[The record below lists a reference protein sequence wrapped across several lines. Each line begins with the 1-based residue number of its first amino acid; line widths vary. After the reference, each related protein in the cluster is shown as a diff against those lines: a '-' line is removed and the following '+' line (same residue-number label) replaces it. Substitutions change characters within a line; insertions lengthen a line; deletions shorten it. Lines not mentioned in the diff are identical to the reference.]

1 MAVHT
6 LPRKKVGRAAPK
18 HRATPRRRKRHL
30 LRRLWWLVTIP
41 VAMVTALTLAFTYVY
56 VKLPLPP
63 EPVSEQTTFLYDG
76 TGNFVTGLHGEID
89 RTIIPL
95 SPMPEHLRQAVLA
108 AEDDRFY
115 SHVGVSPAAI
125 LRAAWA
131 NFRGRRIEQGASTIT
146 QQYVRNAFRSEF
158 GYDPERGFER
168 TLARKM
174 KEALLA
180 IKIERKYSKNEI
192 LERYLNTIYLGAGA
206 YGVQAAAQ
214 RYFGVP
220 AQELSLLQS
229 ATLAGLISSPEANQP
244 RRYPERAKEKRDHV
258 LSRMAELGYI
268 SQATFRTLRNEPVET
283 ARAKKSRVLQSP
295 AAYFVDYTK
304 QYLERN
310 YGYEETFAGGL
321 RVRMTLDMKM
331 QRAAERAITN
341 HLGQPGD
348 PDVALVAI
356 DPRNGEIKAMVG
368 GKDFRKA
375 KFNLATF
382 RGGTGRQTGSA
393 FKVFTLA
400 AAVVNGVSL
409 RSRFSGPGR
418 VIIDDDR
425 CGPEWDRWD
434 PSNYSDS
441 GSGTLDLFGA
451 TASSVNT
458 IFAQLVVEVGP
469 EKVVDIAHKMGIESP
484 LDPVCSITLGTEEVT
499 PLEMTQAFAT
509 LATGGVRH
517 NATPVKD
524 VRTATGEILERTTKK
539 GKRVMKANDAWQIVS
554 ALEGVV
560 CCGTG
565 TAANIGVPQ
574 FGKTGTAEEHADAY
588 FCGGT
593 RLMVTCVWVGYKKA
607 RIPMTNVHGISVTGG
622 SYPARIW
629 HDFMLPVH
637 QGRSVPD
644 FPTPDFTGE
653 IVEGKGI
660 VVTPSPTPPPKKEEK
675 KEKKKL
681 PPPPRAPSPS
691 LPPPPPPT
699 TPPPPVE
706 TTPPPPVETTPP
718 APPPTTP

>member
-1 MAVHT
+1 VAVHT
-6 LPRKKVGRAAPK
+6 LPRKKVGRTAPK
-18 HRATPRRRKRHL
+18 HRATPRRRKRRF

-41 VAMVTALTLAFTYVY
+41 VAMVTALALAFTYVY
-56 VKLPLPP
+56 LKLPLPP
-63 EPVSEQTTFLYDG
+63 EPASEQTTFLYDSA
-76 TGNFVTGLHGEID
+76 GNFVTGLHGEID

-95 SPMPEHLRQAVLA
+95 SEMPEHLKQAVIA
-108 AEDDRFY
+108 AEDERFY
-115 SHVGVSPAAI
+115 SHMGVSPTAI
-125 LRAAWA
+125 VRAAWA
-131 NFRGRRIEQGASTIT
+131 NFRGREIQQGASTIT

-168 TLARKM
+168 TLARKL

-180 IKIERKYSKNEI
+180 IKLERKYSKDEI

-206 YGVQAAAQ
+206 YGVQAAAET
-214 RYFGVP
+214 YFGV
-220 AQELSLLQS
+220 AAEKLSLIQS

-244 RRYPERAKEKRDHV
+244 RRHPEQAKAKRNHV
-258 LSRMAELGYI
+258 LSRMAEIGYI
-268 SQATFRTLRNEPVET
+268 SEATYRSLRTEPVVT
-283 ARAKKSRVLQSP
+283 AARKKSRVLSTP
-295 AAYFVDYTK
+295 AAYFVDYAR
-304 QYLERN
+304 QYLEKN

-321 RVRMTLDMKM
+321 RVRMTLDMQM

-356 DPRNGEIKAMVG
+356 DPRTGEIKAMVG

-400 AAVVNGVSL
+400 AAVVNGISL

-418 VIIDDDR
+418 IIIDDDR

-451 TASSVNT
+451 TRSSVNT

-469 EKVVDIAHKMGIESP
+469 EKVVEIAHKMGIESP

-517 NATPVKD
+517 YATPVRV
-524 VRTATGEILERTTKK
+524 VRTATGEVLERTTKK
-539 GKRVMKANDAWQIVS
+539 GTRVMDANDAWQVVS

-574 FGKTGTAEEHADAY
+574 FGKTGTAEQHADAY

-593 RLMVTCVWVGYKKA
+593 RLMVTCVWVGHKKA

-629 HDFMLPVH
+629 HDFMAPVH
-637 QGRSVPD
+637 QGRFVPD

-660 VVTPSPTPPPKKEEK
+660 EVTPSPTPPKKKDKPK
-675 KEKKKL
+675 KKKL
-681 PPPPRAPSPS
+681 PPRV
-691 LPPPPPPT
+691 PPPTTPPPT
-699 TPPPPVE
+699 TPPPPIE
-706 TTPPPPVETTPP
+706 TTPPVEPSPLPTITP
-718 APPPTTP
+718 

>member
-1 MAVHT
+1 MRVVAVQT
-6 LPRKKVGRAAPK
+6 FPRKKVGRAAPK
-18 HRATPRRRKRHL
+18 HRAVARRKRKRGF
-30 LRRLWWLVTIP
+30 LRRLWWLVTLP
-41 VAMVTALTLAFTYVY
+41 VAMVTALALALTYVY
-56 VKLPLPP
+56 LKLPLPP
-63 EPVSEQTTFLYDG
+63 EPASEQTSFLYDSAG
-76 TGNFVTGLHGEID
+76 DFVTGLHGEID
-89 RTIIPL
+89 RTLIPL
-95 SPMPEHLRQAVLA
+95 SEMPEHLREAVIA
-108 AEDDRFY
+108 AEDERFY

-125 LRAAWA
+125 VRAAWA
-131 NFRGRRIEQGASTIT
+131 NFRGQRIEQGASTIT

-168 TLARKM
+168 TLARKL
-174 KEALLA
+174 KEGLLA
-180 IKIERKYSKNEI
+180 IKLERKYSKDEI

-206 YGVQAAAQ
+206 YGVQAAAES
-214 RYFGVP
+214 YFGVP
-220 AQELSLLQS
+220 AAKLSLLQS
-229 ATLAGLISSPEANQP
+229 ATLAGLISAPEANQP
-244 RRYPERAKEKRDHV
+244 RRYPDQARSKRNHV

-268 SQATFRTLRNEPVET
+268 SQGTYRSLQGQPVET
-283 ARAKKSRVLQSP
+283 VRRKKSRVLSSP
-295 AAYFVDYTK
+295 AAYFVDYTR
-304 QYLERN
+304 QYLEKK

-321 RVRMTLDMKM
+321 RVRMSLDMKM

-356 DPRNGEIKAMVG
+356 DPRTGEIKAMVG

-400 AAVVNGVSL
+400 AAVEKGISL

-451 TASSVNT
+451 TQSSVNT

-469 EKVVDIAHKMGIESP
+469 ERVVDVAHKLGIESP

-499 PLEMTQAFAT
+499 PLEMTQAFAS

-517 NATPVKD
+517 NATPVKE
-524 VRTATGEILERTTKK
+524 VRTATGEILERATKK
-539 GKRVMKANDAWQIVS
+539 GKRVMDANDAWQVVA

-574 FGKTGTAEEHADAY
+574 FGKTGTAEQHADAY

-593 RLMVTCVWVGYKKA
+593 RLMVACVWVGHKRA

-629 HDFMLPVH
+629 HDFMLPVL

-653 IVEGKGI
+653 MVEGKGI
-660 VVTPSPTPPPKKEEK
+660 EVTPSPTPVEK
-675 KEKKKL
+675 KQEQKKKKKL
-681 PPPPRAPSPS
+681 PLPPRPPSPT
-691 LPPPPPPT
+691 LPPPPPP
-699 TPPPPVE
+699 PPIE
-706 TTPPPPVETTPP
+706 TTPPPPIETTPP
-718 APPPTTP
+718 P

>member
-1 MAVHT
+1 VAVQT
-6 LPRKKVGRAAPK
+6 FPRKKVGRAAPK
-18 HRATPRRRKRHL
+18 HRAVARPKRKRGL
-30 LRRLWWLVTIP
+30 LRRLWWLVTLP
-41 VAMVTALTLAFTYVY
+41 VAMVTALALALTYVY
-56 VKLPLPP
+56 LKLPLPP
-63 EPVSEQTTFLYDG
+63 EPASEQTSFLYDSA
-76 TGNFVTGLHGEID
+76 GNFVTGLHGEID
-89 RTIIPL
+89 RTLIPL
-95 SPMPEHLRQAVLA
+95 SEMPEHLREAVIA
-108 AEDDRFY
+108 AEDERFY

-125 LRAAWA
+125 VRAAWA

-168 TLARKM
+168 TLARKL
-174 KEALLA
+174 KEGLLA
-180 IKIERKYSKNEI
+180 IKLERKYSKDEI
-192 LERYLNTIYLGAGA
+192 LERYLNTIYLGGGA
-206 YGVQAAAQ
+206 YGVQAAAEA
-214 RYFGVP
+214 YFGVP
-220 AQELSLLQS
+220 AAKLSLLQS

-244 RRYPERAKEKRDHV
+244 RRYPDQARSKRNHV
-258 LSRMAELGYI
+258 LSRMAEIGYI
-268 SQATFRTLRNEPVET
+268 SQGTYRSLRNEPVET
-283 ARAKKSRVLQSP
+283 VRRKKSRVLTSP
-295 AAYFVDYTK
+295 AAYFVDYTR
-304 QYLERN
+304 QYLEKK

-321 RVRMTLDMKM
+321 RVRMSLDMKM

-341 HLGQPGD
+341 HLGLPGD

-356 DPRNGEIKAMVG
+356 DPRTGEIKAMVG

-400 AAVVNGVSL
+400 AAVEKGISL
-409 RSRFSGPGR
+409 RSRFAGPGR

-451 TASSVNT
+451 TRSSVNT

-469 EKVVDIAHKMGIESP
+469 ERVVAVAHKLGIESP

-499 PLEMTQAFAT
+499 PLEMTQAFAS

-517 NATPVKD
+517 NATPVKE
-524 VRTATGEILERTTKK
+524 VRTATGEILERATKK
-539 GKRVMKANDAWQIVS
+539 GKRVMDANDAWQVVA

-574 FGKTGTAEEHADAY
+574 FGKTGTAEQHADAY

-593 RLMVTCVWVGYKKA
+593 RLMVACIWVGHKSA

-637 QGRSVPD
+637 QGRYVPD

-660 VVTPSPTPPPKKEEK
+660 EVTPSPTPVEK
-675 KEKKKL
+675 KPEKKKKKKL
-681 PPPPRAPSPS
+681 PLPPRPPSPT
-691 LPPPPPPT
+691 LPPPPPPPLPT
-699 TPPPPVE
+699 TPPPPIE
-706 TTPPPPVETTPP
+706 TTPPPPIETTPP
-718 APPPTTP
+718 P

>member
-1 MAVHT
+1 
-6 LPRKKVGRAAPK
+6 
-18 HRATPRRRKRHL
+18 L

-41 VAMVTALTLAFTYVY
+41 VAMVTALALAFTYVY
-56 VKLPLPP
+56 LKLPLPP
-63 EPVSEQTTFLYDG
+63 EPASEQTTFLYDSA
-76 TGNFVTGLHGEID
+76 GNFVTGLHGEID

-95 SPMPEHLRQAVLA
+95 SETPEHLRQAVLA

-115 SHVGVSPAAI
+115 SHIGVSPAAI
-125 LRAAWA
+125 VRAAWA

-168 TLARKM
+168 TLARKL

-180 IKIERKYSKNEI
+180 IKLERKYSKNEI

-206 YGVQAAAQ
+206 YGVQAAAET
-214 RYFGVP
+214 YFGVP
-220 AQELSLLQS
+220 AQRLSLAQS

-244 RRYPERAKEKRDHV
+244 RRYPDRAKAKRNHV
-258 LSRMAELGYI
+258 LSRMAGLGYI
-268 SQATFRTLRNEPVET
+268 SPGTYRSLRNEPVET
-283 ARAKKSRVLQSP
+283 VRRKKSRILQSP
-295 AAYFVDYTK
+295 AAYFVDYTR
-304 QYLERN
+304 QYLEQK
-310 YGYEETFAGGL
+310 YGYERTFAGGL
-321 RVRMTLDMKM
+321 RVRMSLDMKM
-331 QRAAERAITN
+331 QRWAESAITN

-356 DPRNGEIKAMVG
+356 DPRTGEIKAMVG

-400 AAVVNGVSL
+400 AAVEKGISL
-409 RSRFSGPGR
+409 RSRFYGPGQI
-418 VIIDDDR
+418 IIDDDR

-451 TASSVNT
+451 IESSVNT

-469 EKVVDIAHKMGIESP
+469 ENVVKVAHKLGIESP

-517 NATPVKD
+517 NATPVKE
-524 VRTATGEILERTTKK
+524 VRTGTGDVLQRATKK
-539 GKRVMKANDAWQIVS
+539 GKRVMEANDAWQVVA

-593 RLMVTCVWVGYKKA
+593 RLMVACVWVGHKER
-607 RIPMTNVHGISVTGG
+607 RIPTGITGG
-622 SYPARIW
+622 SYPAMIW

-637 QGRSVPD
+637 QGRNVPA
-644 FPTPDFTGE
+644 FPTPNFTGE
-653 IVEGKGI
+653 TVEGEGI
-660 VVTPSPTPPPKKEEK
+660 PVAPSPTPVEK
-675 KEKKKL
+675 KEKKKKPRL
-681 PPPPRAPSPS
+681 PPPPSPPSPT

-706 TTPPPPVETTPP
+706 TTPPPVEPTVP

>member
-1 MAVHT
+1 
-6 LPRKKVGRAAPK
+6 
-18 HRATPRRRKRHL
+18 
-30 LRRLWWLVTIP
+30 
-41 VAMVTALTLAFTYVY
+41 MVTALALAFTYVY
-56 VKLPLPP
+56 LKLPLPP
-63 EPVSEQTTFLYDG
+63 EPASEQTTFLYDSA
-76 TGNFVTGLHGEID
+76 GNFVTGLHGEID

-95 SPMPEHLRQAVLA
+95 SEMPVHLRQAVIA
-108 AEDDRFY
+108 AEDERFY
-115 SHVGVSPAAI
+115 SHMGVSPTAI
-125 LRAAWA
+125 VRAAWA
-131 NFRGRRIEQGASTIT
+131 NFRGREIQQGASTIT

-168 TLARKM
+168 TLARKL

-180 IKIERKYSKNEI
+180 IKLERKYSKDEI

-206 YGVQAAAQ
+206 YGVQAAAET
-214 RYFGVP
+214 YFGVP
-220 AQELSLLQS
+220 AEKLSLIQS

-244 RRYPERAKEKRDHV
+244 RRYPEQAKAKRNHV

-268 SQATFRTLRNEPVET
+268 SEATYRSLSTEPVET
-283 ARAKKSRVLQSP
+283 ARRKKSRVLSTP
-295 AAYFVDYTK
+295 AAYFVDYTR
-304 QYLERN
+304 QYLEKN

-321 RVRMTLDMKM
+321 RVRMTLDMTM

-348 PDVALVAI
+348 PDVALVAL
-356 DPRNGEIKAMVG
+356 DPRTGEIKAMVG

-400 AAVVNGVSL
+400 AAVVKGISL
-409 RSRFSGPGR
+409 RSRFAGPGK

-451 TASSVNT
+451 TRSSVNT

-469 EKVVDIAHKMGIESP
+469 ERVVEIAHKMGIQSP

-517 NATPVKD
+517 YATPVRV
-524 VRTATGEILERTTKK
+524 VRTATGEVLERTTKK
-539 GKRVMKANDAWQIVS
+539 GTRVMDANDAWQVVA

-574 FGKTGTAEEHADAY
+574 FGKTGTAEQHADAY

-593 RLMVTCVWVGYKKA
+593 RLMVTCVWVGHKKA

-622 SYPARIW
+622 SFPARIW
-629 HDFMLPVH
+629 HDFMAPVH
-637 QGRSVPD
+637 QGRFVPD
-644 FPTPDFTGE
+644 FPSPDFTGE

-660 VVTPSPTPPPKKEEK
+660 EVTPSPTPPKKKEK
-675 KEKKKL
+675 PKKKKL
-681 PPPPRAPSPS
+681 PPRV
-691 LPPPPPPT
+691 PPPTTPPPT
-699 TPPPPVE
+699 TPPPPIE
-706 TTPPPPVETTPP
+706 TTPPVEPSPLPTITP
-718 APPPTTP
+718 